1 MANAELQAER
11 IGPDKEMERLA
22 ALAST
27 GILDSEPEAIY
38 DAITRLTAEFFQAD
52 TVLLKFADES
62 RVWIKSFAGHAVR
75 ELPRQNSIFDM
86 VLAED
91 GPVVISDM
99 SKHAGLAESL
109 LELRR
114 LKVSFLAGV
123 PVRSGESKILGV
135 LTIFC
140 SNPREGLTPGEL
152 QMLESLAEMVA
163 GQLELR
169 RLRRAFAS
177 QRVRR
182 TRGANRA
189 AESPQSWPQPQDL
202 RRAID
207 QRQFV
212 LHYQPE
218 VELSSRRIVGV
229 EALIRWQHPERG
241 LIPPMDFIPLAE
253 ESGLILPIGD
263 WGLAEACAQIKL
275 WCAEDPSRGSLR
287 VLVNL
292 SARQFSRPGLTDHV
306 EALLIQFGIGSRQ
319 LGLEMSESSLIPNV
333 RTALEV
339 LGGLRRLGV
348 TLLMDDFGT
357 GYSALNHLHT
367 FPFDVLK
374 IDRSFICRI
383 EEGDQP
389 LQIVRT
395 IIELARVLGMDVVAE
410 GIETAEQYH
419 LLRQLGC
426 RFGQGYLFAR
436 PLAAEAVTQLLHLP
450 GRILPEP
457 RLSLSC

>member
-1 MANAELQAER
+1 MPPHRTKPAHRTGPNRTAPAGEIMANAELQAER

-152 QMLESLAEMVA
+152 QMLESLAELHQEYGRTNFLLLPKA
-163 GQLELR
+163 G
-169 RLRRAFAS
+169 S
-177 QRVRR
+177 V
-182 TRGANRA
+182 
-189 AESPQSWPQPQDL
+189 
-202 RRAID
+202 
-207 QRQFV
+207 
-212 LHYQPE
+212 
-218 VELSSRRIVGV
+218 
-229 EALIRWQHPERG
+229 
-241 LIPPMDFIPLAE
+241 
-253 ESGLILPIGD
+253 
-263 WGLAEACAQIKL
+263 
-275 WCAEDPSRGSLR
+275 
-287 VLVNL
+287 
-292 SARQFSRPGLTDHV
+292 
-306 EALLIQFGIGSRQ
+306 
-319 LGLEMSESSLIPNV
+319 
-333 RTALEV
+333 
-339 LGGLRRLGV
+339 
-348 TLLMDDFGT
+348 
-357 GYSALNHLHT
+357 
-367 FPFDVLK
+367 
-374 IDRSFICRI
+374 
-383 EEGDQP
+383 
-389 LQIVRT
+389 
-395 IIELARVLGMDVVAE
+395 
-410 GIETAEQYH
+410 
-419 LLRQLGC
+419 
-426 RFGQGYLFAR
+426 
-436 PLAAEAVTQLLHLP
+436 
-450 GRILPEP
+450 
-457 RLSLSC
+457 